1 MERKL
6 KTIEVL
12 VIRKFVI
19 DNGEGRVEVE
29 RERDERIDMRYFQ

>member
-12 VIRKFVI
+12 VIRI
-19 DNGEGRVEVE
+19 LAINNRGEGRSG
-29 RERDERIDMRYFQ
+29 ERDE